1 MDWNFKCKIHY
12 TRLQF
17 SNIQNVHD
25 TQNWKIQIITVK
37 FLMERLGLLTLSAPN
52 DVDLRFTV
60 FLLWAKRRR
69 STSKYLN
76 FPPYDVI
83 GIKLTSMISATNTAV
98 R

>member
-1 MDWNFKCKIHY
+1 MKFRNCWELEAGKKGAVD
-12 TRLQF
+12 
-17 SNIQNVHD
+17 NICCH
-25 TQNWKIQIITVK
+25 
-37 FLMERLGLLTLSAPN
+37 GLTLSAPN
-52 DVDLRFTV
+52 DVDLRFAV

-83 GIKLTSMISATNTAV
+83 GIKLKSMISVTNIAV